1 MLCSGLGTL
10 VHALFSHFWSCSF
23 LGTLAHAL
31 FMLGDTCSCFVHDWG
46 HLFMLCSCFCILS
59 PVAILKSSN
68 DEQNLDDKT
77 DDERSSS
84 EASDNLLADIKPET
98 DDKNSNVED
107 NVSLSD

>member
-1 MLCSGLGTL
+1 M
-10 VHALFSHFWSCSF
+10 
-23 LGTLAHAL
+23 
-31 FMLGDTCSCFVHDWG
+31 
-46 HLFMLCSCFCILS
+46 
-59 PVAILKSSN
+59 AILKSSN

-98 DDKNSNVED
+98 DDKNSNAED